1 MLLPMSALTE
11 RKAHGNLRAEQRRLT
26 DHASSKLLELLIV
39 SKAVAWE
46 INGEQS
52 LLMLKVLPK
61 NAQKDK
67 SKLERMLGDRFK
79 KLCCH

>member
-1 MLLPMSALTE
+1 MSALTE

-39 SKAVAWE
+39 SKAVALE